1 MSKLFSNN
9 FEFSFDSIRKLN
21 ENGDEFWYARDLMPL
36 LGYQK
41 WEQFLELIN
50 LAIVSCENLGNPT
63 QTHFFR
69 EIGNPLTSHDNFWL
83 SCYGCY
89 LVVMK
94 SDQKN
99 NAIVQ
104 AKDYFALKTQ
114 KAEIKKIKQRMLEL
128 AQEQVKLLEWLEFL
142 EEEN

>member
-1 MSKLFSNN
+1 MSKLFLNN

-63 QTHFFR
+63 QTHFF
-69 EIGNPLTSHDNFWL
+69 E
-83 SCYGCY
+83 
-89 LVVMK
+89 
-94 SDQKN
+94 
-99 NAIVQ
+99 
-104 AKDYFALKTQ
+104 
-114 KAEIKKIKQRMLEL
+114 KQETLLLHTIIFGFL
-128 AQEQVKLLEWLEFL
+128 AMGVIL
-142 EEEN
+142 

>member
-1 MSKLFSNN
+1 MNNIISYSKSP
-9 FEFSFDSIRKLN
+9 FDAIRRLDK
-21 ENGDEFWYARDLMPL
+21 NGGEFWSARDLMRL

-50 LAIVSCENLGNPT
+50 LAIVSCKNLGNLT
-63 QTHFFR
+63 QNHFW
-69 EIGNPLTSHDNFWL
+69 EETNPLTSQDNFWL

-104 AKDYFALKTQ
+104 AKDYFTLKTQ
-114 KAEIKKIKQRMLEL
+114 KAEIKKIKQQILEL
-128 AQEQVKLLEWLEFL
+128 AREQVTLLEWLAIL